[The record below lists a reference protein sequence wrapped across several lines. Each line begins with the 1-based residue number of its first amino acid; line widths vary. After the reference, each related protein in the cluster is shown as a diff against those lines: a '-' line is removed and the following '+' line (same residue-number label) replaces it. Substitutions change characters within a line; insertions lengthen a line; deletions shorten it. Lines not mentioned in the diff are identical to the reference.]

1 MNLKDLLSEQLIL
14 ESNQEKLRKL
24 LVNAGKEEYYDKIVS
39 LDTTKNGV
47 FSIKLGKF
55 FLEDPT
61 DSHLQNIQA
70 YFDKFINLVKK
81 QQLKVDF
88 NSIKSFRD
96 FHNLIDAT
104 EAKYFLSNQK
114 KPSNDPEKE
123 KEEEDL
129 NIVNVLNKKI
139 NKKDLKYID
148 ANVAI
153 VRADNKNDSIRYGSG
168 FSTWCTAR
176 KSNNLFYSYRIKG
189 EETMYYVYF
198 LKKSDKDPEKVIH
211 FGLDK
216 DGEISYTDRT
226 NNEDDRNLPWLGE
239 KFPEL
244 QGPIMRGIFEYVPL
258 SKVEKDARLV
268 VNNETFAK
276 FNRETKEMYIS
287 CGHGLS
293 DWMWDNV
300 LDDALKM
307 LYINQ
312 FDSSLQDI
320 SDHILNQIEGT
331 QLERRYWVMIGRG
344 LDNKRIDTYHE
355 LLYVINNGLTDKYLL
370 KNFDMYSISRSFASL
385 SAEKIVKVIGDII
398 DLFGKLASKF
408 DISRLIEYVIP
419 EYKLNIAIK
428 IINLYE
434 SNIDYDL
441 VHILYCNLED
451 KDKVSLS
458 HAIVD
463 KFGINM
469 DDELINKIIDNI
481 PQRSQKLG
489 LIHRL
494 FELFGSK
501 ANDDIILNL
510 LRLSPVE
517 SRLNAINMIIN
528 SHGSN
533 MSEITIGNIMY
544 YSPSHR
550 KDKLKIINKIIDVF
564 GTKLNVG
571 EGNVIATLMNEPYKE
586 ESLDIANRIIDLV
599 GDNLSDIAIAAL
611 VIRVPQ
617 ESKVDIAIKIIDKM
631 GANLDD
637 ESVGTLVY
645 RVPEFD
651 VINKI
656 IDVFGVEL
664 THDQVM
670 YIVSHTPEEFKPVI
684 FNRIINSIGLR
695 RSSIRAMLKASP
707 PNLTLDLANKIIDES
722 LTDLTESI
730 TLVILQN
737 IPSKFKADIINKIIN
752 VGGSKLDELTLSM
765 ILDNMWGIL
774 GKEKLDIIN
783 KIATLRQGKLQ
794 EGISNY
800 KQYMTKLLK
809 KH

>member
-1 MNLKDLLSEQLIL
+1 
-14 ESNQEKLRKL
+14 
-24 LVNAGKEEYYDKIVS
+24 
-39 LDTTKNGV
+39 
-47 FSIKLGKF
+47 
-55 FLEDPT
+55 
-61 DSHLQNIQA
+61 
-70 YFDKFINLVKK
+70 
-81 QQLKVDF
+81 
-88 NSIKSFRD
+88 
-96 FHNLIDAT
+96 
-104 EAKYFLSNQK
+104 
-114 KPSNDPEKE
+114 
-123 KEEEDL
+123 
-129 NIVNVLNKKI
+129 
-139 NKKDLKYID
+139 
-148 ANVAI
+148 
-153 VRADNKNDSIRYGSG
+153 
-168 FSTWCTAR
+168 
-176 KSNNLFYSYRIKG
+176 
-189 EETMYYVYF
+189 
-198 LKKSDKDPEKVIH
+198 
-211 FGLDK
+211 
-216 DGEISYTDRT
+216 
-226 NNEDDRNLPWLGE
+226 
-239 KFPEL
+239 
-244 QGPIMRGIFEYVPL
+244 MRGIFEYVPL

-611 VIRVPQ
+611 VMRVPQ
-617 ESKVDIAIKIIDKM
+617 ESKLDIAIKIIDKM
-631 GANLDD
+631 GDNLDD

-670 YIVSHTPEEFKPVI
+670 YIVSHTPEEFKPVV
-684 FNRIINSIGLR
+684 FNRIINLIGLSR
-695 RSSIRAMLKASP
+695 RSIRAMLKASP
-707 PNLTLDLANKIIDES
+707 PNLTLDLVNQIIDAN
-722 LTDLTESI
+722 LTNLNESI
-730 TLVILQN
+730 ILVILQN

-752 VGGSKLDELTLSM
+752 VGGSNLDDLTLSM